1 MSAYDPHVGGVSE
14 DDGLWFAS
22 QLARRGVDLLDV
34 STGNLVPGHSTPV
47 YPGYPVRYAERVRQ
61 AAAIPVAA
69 VGSLASAGLMEEIL
83 GAQRV
88 DLVCVGRELI
98 RNPNWPIECARRAGV
113 DIQLPIATYA
123 RASGPYQRGF

>member
-1 MSAYDPHVGGVSE
+1 M
-14 DDGLWFAS
+14 
-22 QLARRGVDLLDV
+22 DV
-34 STGNLVPGHSTPV
+34 STGNLAPGHATPV
-47 YPGYPVRYAERVRQ
+47 YPGYQVRYAERVRQ

-69 VGSLASAGLMEEIL
+69 VGSLASADLMEEIL

-88 DLVCVGRELI
+88 DLVGVGRELI

-113 DIQLPIATYA
+113 DMQLPIATYA